1 MISTGSFLTETG
13 ASNKQS
19 ELVKKLTAAW
29 EKKNSKTARAGGAS
43 LMALSL
49 AACGGSDDEVAALT
63 LNGATYDTL
72 QDVYD
77 AGETAGIASVDVDA
91 AEARGAEEAVDEINA
106 AIADAGIVVADD
118 ATTAETIAAIA
129 ASNDTEVMMSQADY
143 DEDLQEA
150 RDGVD
155 IEADNAAAIDN
166 AVVAL
171 GLDGISTL
179 AELNTAYTNAISSSN
194 PVLTSAATNIATMSD
209 NSDTVDATTR
219 NSLQTGDDITD
230 ASTTDSDVLNANVTV
245 ANAAPTMRNV
255 ETVNVT
261 GDFLVTGLALTN
273 VSGTNTLNLSTVLA
287 GGTAT
292 VTDAAA
298 AAAANIVIGANV
310 TTVSVTALAGGTGAA
325 GVTVDGG
332 AATTVAL
339 EAGAGTDIF
348 NVTTADGAAL
358 NLGAVGAFAAADTV
372 NVTLNGD
379 ATITTAV
386 AMGTMNI
393 ASATDATVTA
403 ATAVGT
409 ATDFTG
415 AGNITLSGDAS
426 VLAAATSIASTGTG
440 TLTLDL
446 TTVAGD
452 NVSTVAADVINH
464 NHAGGT
470 GLTMAE
476 TSSLNLVA
484 DAGGATIQLSA
495 AGTLTMNVSETQTS
509 AITTGNAVTALTV
522 SATPD
527 AATDTANGAVITMAD
542 LALDA
547 NTVNVAITGTEAL
560 TLTDLSTA
568 AATTINALNMSGDL
582 TISELGAFDVTLFLG
597 NGTNSITSTNV
608 AAGFTLEGGSG
619 ADTITLTGAAVNAS
633 TVNGND
639 GDDTIL
645 GGDAADTI
653 DGGDG
658 DDAING
664 DAGVD
669 NITTGAGSDTVTMVS
684 GEDGDTIA
692 DFVLGTDML
701 VLTGA
706 ANAGLDLSSITPT
719 TGLYAIDGG
728 TGNFDVTL
736 TGNTATDIRDSVTL
750 GTQST
755 AAVAGGAAAAVTTYT
770 SVTTA
775 GATVAGDA
783 DDVIALGGAHTVT
796 LGSGS
801 DTLIADIAATGS
813 TVADFVMGTDTLIL
827 TGIATGSLDLTSITP
842 TTNTYDFGGNS
853 VTLTG
858 NTATDVS
865 GSVVLGTNAAT
876 FTIFATGSVT
886 GGTGNDNITTAAA
899 SAETVVFI
907 DNGGVDT
914 ISLVETTATGA
925 ALDLLNF
932 DNMTGISASGVA
944 VAANAAKV
952 ADALDGEVYI
962 FADGSDGTG
971 TEAIDFN
978 GADGTAGLG
987 SAEVLADV
995 AAFLEAGM
1003 TEANGEN
1010 YIALINTANGV
1021 TDIYAAYLVAGDS
1034 DGIDAADLTLLGSI
1048 DADGVLAADNIV

>member
-91 AEARGAEEAVDEINA
+91 AEARGAEEAVAEINT

-118 ATTAETIAAIA
+118 ATTAEVIAAIA
-129 ASNDTEVMMSQADY
+129 ASNDTDVMMSQADY

-155 IEADNAAAIDN
+155 IEADNAGAIDA

-245 ANAAPTMRNV
+245 ATAAPTMRNV

-273 VSGTNTLNLSTVLA
+273 VSGTNTLNLSTALA

-310 TTVSVTALAGGTGAA
+310 TTVSVTALAAGTGAA

-415 AGNITLSGDAS
+415 AGNITLSGDAA
-426 VLAAATSIASTGTG
+426 VFDAATSIASTGTG

-452 NVSTVAADVINH
+452 DVSTVAADVINH

-476 TSSLNLVA
+476 TSTLNLVA
-484 DAGGATIQLSA
+484 DASGGATMQLSA
-495 AGTLTMNVSETQTS
+495 AGTLTMNVSETQTA
-509 AITTGNAVTALTV
+509 AITMGNAVTALTV

-547 NTVNVAITGTEAL
+547 ATVNLAITGTEAL
-560 TLTDLSTA
+560 TLTDLSTG

-582 TISELGAFDVTLFLG
+582 TISEFAANDVTLFLG

-608 AAGFTLEGGSG
+608 AAGFTIEGGSG
-619 ADTITLTGAAVNAS
+619 ADTITLTGANVTAS

-639 GDDTIL
+639 GNDTIL
-645 GGDAADTI
+645 GGGNIDDI

-658 DDAING
+658 DDTING
-664 DAGVD
+664 AAGAD
-669 NITTGAGSDTVTMVS
+669 TIATGAGADTVTVAS
-684 GEDGDTIA
+684 GEDGDVISDFTI
-692 DFVLGTDML
+692 GTDTL

-706 ANAGLDLSSITPT
+706 AAAAVALSSITPT
-719 TGLYAIDGG
+719 AGAYAFGG
-728 TGNFDVTL
+728 ANHDVTL
-736 TGNTATDIRDSVTL
+736 TGATATDLTSSVVL
-750 GTQST
+750 GS
-755 AAVAGGAAAAVTTYT
+755 
-770 SVTTA
+770 STTA
-775 GATVAGDA
+775 YTLFDGSTNVAGDGDDNLA
-783 DDVIALGGAHTVT
+783 VATTESASITTGAGADVIT
-796 LGSGS
+796 L
-801 DTLIADIAATGS
+801 ATGVAS
-813 TVADFVMGTDTLIL
+813 AVTVADFTAGSDKIVITGAATDEASVNL
-827 TGIATGSLDLTSITP
+827 GSITP
-842 TTNTYDFGGNS
+842 SSGAYTIDAKAV
-853 VTLTG
+853 VTITG
-858 NTATDVS
+858 ATATDVS
-865 GSVVLGTNAAT
+865 AWIQLGDANAAYSLDNT
-876 FTIFATGSVT
+876 GNNGGISATG
-886 GGTGNDNITTAAA
+886 GNFDDYIDFGTIAAA
-899 SAETVVFI
+899 NSTTVNFT

-914 ISLVETTATGA
+914 ITGIVANSAFSLVSFTG
-925 ALDLLNF
+925 
-932 DNMTGISASGVA
+932 MTGISGTGVD

-952 ADALDGEVYI
+952 ADAVDGEVYV
-962 FADGSDGTG
+962 FADGADGTG
-971 TEAIDFN
+971 TAAITTFTTSTTVTA
-978 GADGTAGLG
+978 ADI
-987 SAEVLADV
+987 LADV
-995 AAFLEAGM
+995 ADFLEAGL
-1003 TEANGEN
+1003 TESDGEN
-1010 YIALINTANGV
+1010 YIAVINDGTTKA
-1021 TDIYAAYLVAGDS
+1021 YAYMVEADA
-1034 DGIDAADLTLLGSI
+1034 DGIDAADLTLLGTI
-1048 DADGVLAADNIV
+1048 DATAGAAITATDIA